1 MAVKTRAE
9 LIAQNTAT
17 FGNGKNT
24 RGDDEKAFN
33 LNHLDSFLNKKGDTL
48 ENNGFVAVQDGSKL
62 KQGTNGGIA
71 LECIVGYDFQWKEG
85 IAYYR
90 PTGGGIVYAMSAVDQ
105 IPNTGFDSTLFYQVG
120 SRFVNLVTNV
130 QYICTDAS
138 VGAATWSVVAS
149 GGGLTSVGL
158 SMPPAFTV
166 ALPNP
171 LTSNGTLTVT
181 GAGTVAQ
188 YVRGDGS
195 LANFPTSSGG
205 GSSINYYLNG
215 SVTPSP
221 NVVGYKQMSRVAN
234 TGAAANFTRTNTAGF
249 QLMAE
254 FVTDGGD
261 PGLLNIPAGAWDFN
275 FYFRSSDNAA
285 DPQFYVELLKYDGTN
300 FTSIA
305 TGIATPETITNG
317 TTIDLYTT
325 AITIPSSTVLT
336 VTDRLVI
343 RVYVD
348 TDGNRTVTF
357 YTQDSRLAE
366 VFTTFTTG
374 ITALN
379 GLTAQVQSFA
389 TPGTSGTAPAWNSTT
404 ATHTLNI
411 PLASAA
417 GVTAGLISKTDYDS
431 FSGKQSALFGTGY
444 VKFSVT
450 TPSYLS
456 PTQVTADLNLF
467 TSLLQGLVPASGG
480 GVSNFLRADGTWA
493 APSGSGGMS
502 IGGAITSATAG
513 SVLFAGTSGVLAQAN
528 STFFW
533 DNTNA
538 RLGIGFGTTIS
549 ARLALGAGTA
559 TVPHF
564 TLTPSTADFTGTTD
578 GMLTYQNISG
588 TRNLVLYKGT
598 IATPILTAAINSSL
612 TGSAAAAALN
622 VDAAGN
628 ITRGGEIQS
637 LGIISQI
644 TTVTITGTGATSTLS
659 GTLNGSATLPAL
671 FFGVGK
677 VITGKMSG
685 TLATGGNAGTLAFRV
700 RLGGVTICDS
710 TGITYTISTAA
721 EPITVEYTILCTAI
735 GAAGTA
741 AFRCDMR
748 ILSGGTLLVNRTVLI
763 SSTTTSSGIATTGTL
778 VIDLDANLSAAG
790 NTLTVLQNQLVNSN

>member
-48 ENNGFVAVQDGSKL
+48 ENNGYVAVVDDSKL

-71 LECIVGYDFQWKEG
+71 FECAVGYDFQWKEG
-85 IAYYR
+85 VAYYR
-90 PTGGGIVYAMSAVDQ
+90 PTGGSIVAAVSAVDQ
-105 IPNTGFDSTLFYQVG
+105 VPNTGFDSTIFYAVG
-120 SRFVNLVTNV
+120 SRFFNLVTNV

-158 SMPPAFTV
+158 TMPSSFTV
-166 ALPNP
+166 TNSP
-171 LTSNGTLTVT
+171 LTSNGTLAVT
-181 GAGTVAQ
+181 GAGLVSQ
-188 YVRGDGS
+188 YIRGDGT
-195 LANFPTSSGG
+195 LANFPTSGGG
-205 GSSINYYLNG
+205 GSSLSYYLNG
-215 SVTPSP
+215 SVNQGTLDG
-221 NVVGYKQMSRVAN
+221 VAFKQMSSTPVIGAGTDFSISADGYIQSFITDASVPNQLLIPGGNWNFEMYFSAN
-234 TGAAANFTRTNTAGF
+234 S
-249 QLMAE
+249 
-254 FVTDGGD
+254 GGGS
-261 PGLLNIPAGAWDFN
+261 PR
-275 FYFRSSDNAA
+275 FYI
-285 DPQFYVELLKYDGTN
+285 ELYKLSGGTL
-300 FTSIA
+300 TLIA
-305 TGIATPETITNG
+305 TSSANPEFITNG
-317 TTIDLYTT
+317 TQVDLYTT
-325 AITIPSSTVLT
+325 ALAVPSTVLLAA
-336 VTDRLVI
+336 DRLAI
-343 RVYVD
+343 RVYVIHSSK
-348 TDGNRTVTF
+348 TITLHTE
-357 YTQDSRLAE
+357 DSNLCQ
-366 VFTTFTTG
+366 VITTFSTG
-374 ITALN
+374 LTALN
-379 GLTAQVQSFA
+379 GLTAQIQSFA

-480 GVSNFLRADGTWA
+480 GTSNFLRADGTWA
-493 APSGSGGMS
+493 APSGSGGMA
-502 IGGAITSATAG
+502 IGGSITSATEG

-612 TGSAAAAALN
+612 TGSSAAAALN

-628 ITRGGEIQS
+628 ISRGGDIQA
-637 LGIISQI
+637 LGIFSQI
-644 TTVTITGTGATSTLS
+644 TTVTITGTGATSTLT

-685 TLATGGNAGTLAFRV
+685 TLATGVNAGNITFRV

-710 TGITYTISTAA
+710 GAITYTISMSA

-735 GAAGTA
+735 GASGTA

>member
-48 ENNGFVAVQDGSKL
+48 EANGYVAVQDGSKL

-105 IPNTGFDSTLFYQVG
+105 VPNSGFDSTLFYAVG

-158 SMPPAFTV
+158 SMPSAFTV

-171 LTSNGTLTVT
+171 LTSNGTLAVT
-181 GAGTVAQ
+181 GAGLVSQ
-188 YVRGDGS
+188 YVRGDGT

-205 GSSINYYLNG
+205 GSSISYYLNG

-221 NVVGYKQMSRVAN
+221 DVVGYKQMSRVAN

-254 FVTDGGD
+254 FVTDAND
-261 PGLLNIPAGAWDFN
+261 PALLNIPAGAWDFN

-317 TTIDLYTT
+317 TTIDLYST

-366 VFTTFTTG
+366 VITTFSSG
-374 ITALN
+374 LTALN
-379 GLTAQVQSFA
+379 GLTAQIQSFA

-417 GVTAGLISKTDYDS
+417 GVTAGLISKTDYDT
-431 FSGKQSALFGTGY
+431 FSGKQSALSGTGY
-444 VKFSVT
+444 VKFSAT
-450 TPSYLS
+450 TPSYLT

-480 GVSNFLRADGTWA
+480 NVSNFLRADGTWA
-493 APSGSGGMS
+493 TPSGSGGMS
-502 IGGAITSATAG
+502 IGGAVTGGTAG
-513 SVLFAGTSGVLAQAN
+513 SVLFVSGGLLAQAN

-533 DNTNA
+533 DNSNA

-564 TLTPSTADFTGTTD
+564 TLTPSLAAFTGTTD
-578 GMLTYQNISG
+578 GMLTYQNVSSVP
-588 TRNLVLYKGT
+588 NLIIYKAT
-598 IATPILTAAINSSL
+598 IATPILTQAINSGL
-612 TGSAAAAALN
+612 TGSSSAATLN

-628 ITRGGEIQS
+628 ISRGGDIQA
-637 LGIISQI
+637 LGIFSQI
-644 TTVTITGTGATSTLS
+644 TTVTITGTGATSTLT
-659 GTLNGSATLPAL
+659 GTLNGSTTLAAN
-671 FFGVGK
+671 FFAVGK

-685 TLATGGNAGTLAFRV
+685 TLTTGSNAGNLTFRV
-700 RLGGVTICDS
+700 RLGGVNVCDS
-710 TGITYTISTAA
+710 GAITYTISTAA
-721 EPITVEYTILCTAI
+721 EPITVEYTILCTAV
-735 GAAGTA
+735 GASGTA

-748 ILSGGTLLVNRTVLI
+748 ILSGGAILVNRTVLI

-778 VIDLDANLSAAG
+778 AFDLDSNFSAAG